1 MTIIDF
7 EPMGIQR
14 LAEDIAQAQS
24 GIQVIL
30 EKLDRDVKAV
40 EPKWGGETRRAF
52 ERFYQEWRKGVDAHS
67 RALQKTSMQL
77 KRLVEAHQTL
87 E

>member
-24 GIQVIL
+24 GIQAIL
-30 EKLDRDVKAV
+30 EKLDHDIKVV
-40 EPKWGGETRRAF
+40 EPKWGGESRQAF

-67 RALQKTSMQL
+67 KALQKTAIQL
-77 KRLVEAHQTL
+77 KRLVEAHQQI